1 MSDQNEE
8 KRSAGETINPES
20 FQAFIGR
27 ASEGPVV
34 MLNLLKYKPDGGRE
48 MYMRY
53 GMAVLPL
60 LQKVG
65 GRVVYAGEA
74 AEQLIGK
81 EEWDSILLVEYP
93 TRQAML
99 DMVSSAEYLAIQKL
113 RDDALVRSVLYA
125 TDPTTV
131 GA

>member
-8 KRSAGETINPES
+8 KQSAGEQINPES
-20 FQAFIGR
+20 FQAFSGR

-34 MLNLLKYKPDGGRE
+34 MLNMLKYKPEGGRE

-53 GMAVLPL
+53 GMAVFPM

-65 GRVVYAGEA
+65 ARVVYSGEA
-74 AEQLIGK
+74 AEHLIGK
-81 EEWDSILLVEYP
+81 EDWDSILLVEYP

-99 DMVSSAEYLAIQKL
+99 DMVTSAKYLAIQKL
-113 RDDALVRSVLYA
+113 RDDSLVRSVLYA
-125 TDPTTV
+125 TDPTTIGV
-131 GA
+131 

>member
-1 MSDQNEE
+1 MNDQSEE
-8 KRSAGETINPES
+8 KQSAPEAINPES
-20 FQAFIGR
+20 FQTFSSR

-34 MLNLLKYKPDGGRE
+34 MLNLLKYKPDAGRE

-53 GMAVLPL
+53 GMAVFPL
-60 LQKVG
+60 LEKVG
-65 GRVVYAGEA
+65 ARIVYAGEA
-74 AEQLIGK
+74 AEHLIGK
-81 EEWDSILLVEYP
+81 ETWDSILLVEYP

-99 DMVSSAEYLAIQKL
+99 DMVTSAEYLAIQKL

-125 TDPTTV
+125 TDPTTM

>member
-1 MSDQNEE
+1 MSDKNEE
-8 KRSAGETINPES
+8 KQPAGEQINPES
-20 FQAFIGR
+20 FQSFTGR

-53 GMAVLPL
+53 GMAVFPL

-65 GRVVYAGEA
+65 ARIVYTGEA

-93 TRQAML
+93 TRQAFV
-99 DMVSSAEYLAIQKL
+99 DMVTSAEFLAIQKL
-113 RDDALVRSVLYA
+113 RDESLVRSVLYA
-125 TDPTTV
+125 TDPTTIGV
-131 GA
+131 